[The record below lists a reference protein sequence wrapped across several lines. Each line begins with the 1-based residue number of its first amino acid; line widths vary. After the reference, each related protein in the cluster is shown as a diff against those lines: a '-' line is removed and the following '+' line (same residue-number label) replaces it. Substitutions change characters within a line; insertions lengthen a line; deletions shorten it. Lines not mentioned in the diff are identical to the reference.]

1 MIIFQMFSFAHI
13 WSPGWIA
20 VTLIIAA
27 AYTYLFL
34 TNRRLPYPGTKPVS
48 WGQKLSFYLG
58 LLLFYLAVGGPIDL
72 LGHFLFFIHMVKMA
86 ILYMVVPPL
95 VIMGIPKWFYMY
107 FKRDRMFDRMLG
119 FFSRPIL
126 ANVMFAGL
134 FSLYHMP
141 FLFDLSMT
149 HVVVKTI
156 YTTVLFL
163 TALLVWWP
171 VLTPIPSHQDLSE
184 FRKLAYL
191 YLGAFLLAPS
201 CALIVF
207 ANQPFYATYTD
218 PETWATALGLCISGD
233 PGVILQTFGGPQFL
247 GGVSPLEDQ
256 QIGGVLMKV
265 TQEIVYGAALTYTF
279 YKWARLEKL
288 KEPEEP
294 NAWAV
299 QRR

>member
-1 MIIFQMFSFAHI
+1 MNIFQTFSFAEI
-13 WSPGWIA
+13 WSPGWIII
-20 VTLIIAA
+20 TLSIAA
-27 AYTYLFL
+27 IYAY
-34 TNRRLPYPGTKPVS
+34 RSKSVS
-48 WGQKLSFYLG
+48 WGQKLLFYLG
-58 LLLFYLAVGGPIDL
+58 LLLFYFAVGGPIDL
-72 LGHFLFFIHMVKMA
+72 LGHFLFFMHMVKMA
-86 ILYMVVPPL
+86 ILYMIVPPFA
-95 VIMGIPKWFYMY
+95 IMGIPKEFYLS
-107 FKRDRMFDRMLG
+107 FKRYQWLDRTMG

-134 FSLYHMP
+134 FSLYHLP

-149 HVVVKTI
+149 HYLVKSI
-156 YTTVLFL
+156 YTTVLFI

-207 ANQPFYATYTD
+207 ANHPIYATYTD
-218 PETWATALGLCISGD
+218 PQTWATALGLCISGD
-233 PGVILQTFGGPQFL
+233 PGVILQTWGGPQFL
-247 GGVSPLEDQ
+247 AGVSPLEDQ

-279 YKWARLEKL
+279 YRWARQEKL
-288 KEPEEP
+288 KEPQEP
-294 NAWAV
+294 KAWAV
-299 QRR
+299 KRG